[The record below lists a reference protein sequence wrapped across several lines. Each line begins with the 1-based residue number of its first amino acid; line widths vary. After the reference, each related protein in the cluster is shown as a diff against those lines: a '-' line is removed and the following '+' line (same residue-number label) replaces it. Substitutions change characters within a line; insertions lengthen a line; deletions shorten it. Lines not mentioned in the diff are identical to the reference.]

1 MFCGLAKNAKGRPIG
16 TPHGCMKKG
25 IGIGMM
31 IEQEK
36 ARQLGAIPP
45 QVNNPIAIRQQMP
58 EFNIINDDDMQNRL
72 DLQGNFDLDMGF
84 NIQPVV
90 PNLRQQMRDAELARV
105 QGELSEINNIEK
117 INEILKRAIEYSK
130 IVSLESI
137 EKLQSDIKLVNDLFD
152 NEPNDNKEES
162 YLDVTRKLIKL
173 LNDSLDK
180 FYDSDEDEDDG
191 VGYNLQE
198 VPKPPVTKGVLN
210 LRSKIKTLKKK
221 KESKMLKNE
230 LEKIESAM
238 ELKQLLEDSE
248 EAVDNPKFVERGL
261 ITNFREENEQLKRAF
276 RVAKKKNQPFNLRFD
291 MDSMTEQIKVFK
303 ERFPKEKKLLV
314 VLQKMKSAIKQ
325 EEKKRES
332 YKPK

>member
-16 TPHGCMKKG
+16 TPNGCMKKG

-36 ARQLGAIPP
+36 ARELGAIPQ

-72 DLQGNFDLDMGF
+72 DLQGNFNLDMGF

-105 QGELSEINNIEK
+105 LGELSEM
-117 INEILKRAIEYSK
+117 
-130 IVSLESI
+130 
-137 EKLQSDIKLVNDLFD
+137 
-152 NEPNDNKEES
+152 
-162 YLDVTRKLIKL
+162 
-173 LNDSLDK
+173 
-180 FYDSDEDEDDG
+180 
-191 VGYNLQE
+191 
-198 VPKPPVTKGVLN
+198 KPLVTKGVLN

-221 KESKMLKNE
+221 KESKKLKNE

-248 EAVDNPKFVERGL
+248 EAVDNPKYVERG
-261 ITNFREENEQLKRAF
+261 IINNFREENEQLKSAF
-276 RVAKKKNQPFNLRFD
+276 RVAKKNNQPFNLRFD

-303 ERFPKEKKLLV
+303 QRFPKEKKLLV
-314 VLQKMKSAIKQ
+314 VLQKMKSAINQ